1 MGFVASVVG
10 CAGLG
15 LVRGSVGFLMRLS
28 EEPYKESCGLGLGAF
43 GCLQFMLS
51 GLGVQASD
59 IGSGFLWGSSLFSLG
74 RRLCVGFG
82 AIQMLKMKRLCTEF
96 TRLSSYRLTQEK
108 SSASPPRHVH

>member
-59 IGSGFLWGSSLFSLG
+59 IGVWVSLG
-74 RRLCVGFG
+74 FELVFFGSQAVRGFRG
-82 AIQMLKMKRLCTEF
+82 NPKA
-96 TRLSSYRLTQEK
+96 EK
-108 SSASPPRHVH
+108 PLH